1 MIRREAEK
9 RLIELSENFKAV
21 AVTGPRQSGK
31 TTLVKHVFGHL
42 PYFSLENPDTRQFAT
57 EDPKGFLS
65 GIEQGAVIDE
75 VQRTPGLFSWLQ
87 GLIDQSAAKGRF
99 ILTGSNN
106 FLLQQSVSQTLAGRI
121 AYLNLLPFSLP
132 ELQQG
137 SWLPDDDNSLIHKG
151 FYPPVHDQA
160 IPAPDWMANYIRT
173 YVERDVR
180 QVKNITDLL
189 VFERFLRLL
198 AGRTGQ
204 ELNYSALAVEA
215 GIDTKTVQS
224 WIGILENSFIIF
236 LLRPHYKN
244 FRKSLVKKPKM
255 YFYDTGL
262 ACSLL
267 GIYQAQQLENH
278 PLRGAVFETMVVSE
292 VVKHRANRGILP
304 DVFFWRDKTGHEI
317 DLIMEDADAMLP
329 VEIKS
334 GRTITADFFKN
345 LRYWMK
351 LSGVSG
357 ALVLYAGDVFQHRS
371 DGIKVK
377 NWRSHF
383 LHPDNI

>member
-9 RLIELSENFKAV
+9 RLNALAEAFKAV

-65 GIEQGAVIDE
+65 GIAQGAVLDE
-75 VQRTPGLFSWLQ
+75 VQRTPALFSWLQ

-106 FLLQQSVSQTLAGRI
+106 FLLQQSVSQSLAGRI

-132 ELQQG
+132 EMQQG
-137 SWLPDDDNSLIHKG
+137 AYLPDDDKLLMHKG
-151 FYPPVHDQA
+151 FYPPVHDQG

-224 WIGILENSFIIF
+224 WIGILENSYIIF
-236 LLRPHYKN
+236 LLRPHYMN
-244 FRKSLVKKPKM
+244 FRKSLVKKPKL

-262 ACSLL
+262 VCSLL
-267 GIYQAQQLENH
+267 GIYQEQQLENH

-292 VVKHRANRGILP
+292 MVKHHANRGILP

-317 DLIMEDADAMLP
+317 DLIMEDAGKLLP

-357 ALVLYAGDVFQHRS
+357 ALVLYAGDVVQQRS
-371 DGIKVK
+371 DGITVK

-383 LHPDNI
+383 LQQEIF